1 MHERSN
7 KMRRCVG
14 TRGYERYAIPE
25 AAWDVLN
32 AGDEAQLIL
41 MQAMLASAPR
51 AQDEPVT
58 E

>member
-1 MHERSN
+1 
-7 KMRRCVG
+7 VG